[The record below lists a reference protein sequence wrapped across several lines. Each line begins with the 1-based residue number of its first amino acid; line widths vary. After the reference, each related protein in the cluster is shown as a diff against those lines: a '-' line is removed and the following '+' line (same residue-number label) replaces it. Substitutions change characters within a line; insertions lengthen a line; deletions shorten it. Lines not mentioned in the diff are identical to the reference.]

1 MPLTLGRFGSPD
13 PDRPLFAMS
22 SVLEHLD
29 RFRKGVIR
37 SAIGVAVGI
46 LVAFAYIN
54 EIVEFVFRPIRS
66 VLPPGS
72 KMIYTVPGEAF
83 SVYVTIALIAGIVLT
98 SPFIMYQVWQ
108 IIAPALYVKQ
118 KRFAIWFILM
128 TTAGFLGGA
137 AFNHYV
143 AFKMLMVFF
152 ASFNTTQL
160 AFLPRLEDVFSMYT
174 RMLFILGVVFQ
185 MPTLVFFLAKM
196 GLVTARFLASQ
207 FKYAVL
213 VIFIIAAVVTPSGD
227 PYNQTILAAPMIGLY
242 ILSIFIA
249 WVFAPVIK
257 KTEIGPRLPSGLSCR
272 SSARP
277 IHPIL
282 ESALHR
288 LPVPVDPHLRWST
301 LQLHLR
307 TAREARDAGEHAK
320 ARASVEAALA
330 IDPDF
335 ARRAHAARFAGP
347 SSRHDVAR
355 RAHAA
360 GTEATHPHPPVSTR
374 QKDTRRSR
382 RA

>member
-1 MPLTLGRFGSPD
+1 VPLTLGRFGSQD

-37 SAIGVAVGI
+37 SCIAVGVGI

-83 SVYVTIALIAGIVLT
+83 SVYVTIALIAGVVLM

-160 AFLPRLEDVFSMYT
+160 AFLPRLEDVFSMSW
-174 RMLFILGVVFQ
+174 
-185 MPTLVFFLAKM
+185 
-196 GLVTARFLASQ
+196 ASC
-207 FKYAVL
+207 
-213 VIFIIAAVVTPSGD
+213 SRC
-227 PYNQTILAAPMIGLY
+227 
-242 ILSIFIA
+242 
-249 WVFAPVIK
+249 
-257 KTEIGPRLPSGLSCR
+257 PRWCSFWP
-272 SSARP
+272 
-277 IHPIL
+277 
-282 ESALHR
+282 
-288 LPVPVDPHLRWST
+288 RW
-301 LQLHLR
+301 
-307 TAREARDAGEHAK
+307 DW
-320 ARASVEAALA
+320 
-330 IDPDF
+330 
-335 ARRAHAARFAGP
+335 
-347 SSRHDVAR
+347 
-355 RAHAA
+355 
-360 GTEATHPHPPVSTR
+360 
-374 QKDTRRSR
+374 SR
-382 RA
+382 RASWRPSSSTRSLSSSSSRLWSRPVAIRTTRRFSRPR

>member
-1 MPLTLGRFGSPD
+1 VPLTLGRFGSPD
-13 PDRPLFAMS
+13 PDRPLFAMT

-37 SAIGVAVGI
+37 SAIGVGVGI
-46 LVAFAYIN
+46 LVAFTYIN

-152 ASFNTTQL
+152 AQFNSSNLQ
-160 AFLPRLEDVFSMYT
+160 FLPKLDDVLDMYT
-174 RMLFILGVVFQ
+174 RMLLVLGIVFQ

-207 FKYAVL
+207 FKYAIL
-213 VIFIIAAVVTPSGD
+213 VIFIVAAVVTPSGD
-227 PYNQTILAAPMIGLY
+227 PYNQTILALPMIGLY
-242 ILSIFIA
+242 LLSIVIA
-249 WVFAPVIK
+249 WIFAPVAK
-257 KTEIGPRLPSGLSCR
+257 KSPTE
-272 SSARP
+272 
-277 IHPIL
+277 
-282 ESALHR
+282 
-288 LPVPVDPHLRWST
+288 
-301 LQLHLR
+301 
-307 TAREARDAGEHAK
+307 
-320 ARASVEAALA
+320 
-330 IDPDF
+330 
-335 ARRAHAARFAGP
+335 
-347 SSRHDVAR
+347 
-355 RAHAA
+355 
-360 GTEATHPHPPVSTR
+360 
-374 QKDTRRSR
+374 
-382 RA
+382 

>member
-1 MPLTLGRFGSPD
+1 MPLTLGRFGSSD

-37 SAIGVAVGI
+37 SSVGVAVGI

-160 AFLPRLEDVFSMYT
+160 AFLPKLEDVFSMYT

-227 PYNQTILAAPMIGLY
+227 PYNQSILALPMIGLY

-249 WVFAPVIK
+249 WVFAPVTK
-257 KTEIGPRLPSGLSCR
+257 KPE
-272 SSARP
+272 
-277 IHPIL
+277 
-282 ESALHR
+282 E
-288 LPVPVDPHLRWST
+288 
-301 LQLHLR
+301 
-307 TAREARDAGEHAK
+307 
-320 ARASVEAALA
+320 
-330 IDPDF
+330 
-335 ARRAHAARFAGP
+335 
-347 SSRHDVAR
+347 
-355 RAHAA
+355 
-360 GTEATHPHPPVSTR
+360 
-374 QKDTRRSR
+374 
-382 RA
+382 

>member
-1 MPLTLGRFGSPD
+1 
-13 PDRPLFAMS
+13 
-22 SVLEHLD
+22 
-29 RFRKGVIR
+29 
-37 SAIGVAVGI
+37 
-46 LVAFAYIN
+46 
-54 EIVEFVFRPIRS
+54 
-66 VLPPGS
+66 
-72 KMIYTVPGEAF
+72 MIYTVPGEAF

-160 AFLPRLEDVFSMYT
+160 AFLPKLEDVFSMYT

-257 KTEIGPRLPSGLSCR
+257 KT
-272 SSARP
+272 
-277 IHPIL
+277 
-282 ESALHR
+282 
-288 LPVPVDPHLRWST
+288 D
-301 LQLHLR
+301 
-307 TAREARDAGEHAK
+307 
-320 ARASVEAALA
+320 
-330 IDPDF
+330 
-335 ARRAHAARFAGP
+335 
-347 SSRHDVAR
+347 
-355 RAHAA
+355 
-360 GTEATHPHPPVSTR
+360 
-374 QKDTRRSR
+374 
-382 RA
+382 